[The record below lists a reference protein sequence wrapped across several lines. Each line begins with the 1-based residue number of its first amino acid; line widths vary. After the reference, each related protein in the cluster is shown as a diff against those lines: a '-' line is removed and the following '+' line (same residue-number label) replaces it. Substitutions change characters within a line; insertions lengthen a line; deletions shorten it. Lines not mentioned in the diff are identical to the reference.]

1 MLLLQ
6 KAQKQLSK
14 EKVLYNPHSSSQS
27 GVGCTKKTPFK
38 IRWQDK
44 NEILRETIGYC
55 ILLDFYYILNYL
67 ADAFLHI
74 DVQIEHKRTSLS

>member
-27 GVGCTKKTPFK
+27 GVGCTKKNS
-38 IRWQDK
+38 I
-44 NEILRETIGYC
+44 
-55 ILLDFYYILNYL
+55 
-67 ADAFLHI
+67 
-74 DVQIEHKRTSLS
+74 